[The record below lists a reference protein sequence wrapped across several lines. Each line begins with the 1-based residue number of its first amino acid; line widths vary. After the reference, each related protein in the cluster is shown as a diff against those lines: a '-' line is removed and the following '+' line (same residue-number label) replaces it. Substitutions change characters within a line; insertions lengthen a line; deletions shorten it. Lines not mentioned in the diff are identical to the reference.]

1 MRKFTTPLLLISL
14 TAAVP
19 LAAQGGS
26 MGGMKMSG
34 DPTTPVLGSGKLPAD
49 WMMKIDAQRGGAAPP
64 ATAVSFETMGAGFHV
79 KSGPAA
85 VYYNTKEAGSGMYSI
100 TATFK
105 QSKSMA
111 HEAFGLFI
119 AGHNMQDSSQNY
131 IYFVIK
137 PADGS
142 VLIAR
147 RNSWAARTT
156 AIVPEVADAPGTN
169 INRDGADGSATNTL
183 LIHVAK
189 DTVHFAI
196 NGKVYKGI
204 AKSDLGITEA
214 RMARLA
220 CASITTSTCTSMG
233 GPSSSTRLLRS

>member
-1 MRKFTTPLLLISL
+1 MRKSTMYMALLSLVAAAPL
-14 TAAVP
+14 V
-19 LAAQGGS
+19 AQGG
-26 MGGMKMSG
+26 GRG
-34 DPTTPVLGSGKLPAD
+34 DPTTAVLGSGKLPTD

-64 ATAVSFETMGAGFHV
+64 ATAVSLETMGSGMHV

-85 VYYNTKEAGSGMYSI
+85 VYYNTKEVGSGQYSI

-119 AGHNMQDSSQNY
+119 AGHNMQDSTQNY

-142 VLIAR
+142 VLIAHR
-147 RNSWAARTT
+147 TSWAAKTT
-156 AIVPEVADAPGTN
+156 AIVPEVPDAPGSG
-169 INRDGADGSATNTL
+169 INRDGPDGSATNTL

-196 NGKVYKGI
+196 NGKVFKAI
-204 AKSDLGITEA
+204 AKSDLGIP
-214 RMARLA
+214 
-220 CASITTSTCTSMG
+220 STDG
-233 GPSSSTRLLRS
+233 QVGLRINHNIDMHIDGWAFKK